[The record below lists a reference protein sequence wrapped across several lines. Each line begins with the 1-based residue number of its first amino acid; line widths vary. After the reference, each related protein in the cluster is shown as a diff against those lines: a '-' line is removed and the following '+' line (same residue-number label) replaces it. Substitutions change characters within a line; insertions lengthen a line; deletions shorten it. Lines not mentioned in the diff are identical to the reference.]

1 MKATI
6 TKVVEVEVEVEVNLE
21 DLTDEQV
28 MEEFEARGL
37 EIDTE
42 PDISRFT
49 DDEIKREYID
59 RFPQTTTVEQIY
71 EEFRNRGDAPRVLRE
86 FVYEQIGRILP

>member
-1 MKATI
+1 MKV
-6 TKVVEVEVEVEVNLE
+6 KVKKEVEVEVTLE

-37 EIDTE
+37 ESDVE
-42 PDISRFT
+42 QDISEFS
-49 DDEIKREYID
+49 DDDIRREYRD
-59 RFPQTTTVEQIY
+59 RFPQVTSVEQIY
-71 EEFRNRGDAPRVLRE
+71 EEFRSRGDAPRVLRE

>member
-1 MKATI
+1 MKV
-6 TKVVEVEVEVEVNLE
+6 KVKKEVEVEVTLE

-37 EIDTE
+37 EVDVE
-42 PDISRFT
+42 QDISEFS
-49 DDEIKREYID
+49 DDDIRREYRD
-59 RFPQTTTVEQIY
+59 RFPQVTSVEQIY